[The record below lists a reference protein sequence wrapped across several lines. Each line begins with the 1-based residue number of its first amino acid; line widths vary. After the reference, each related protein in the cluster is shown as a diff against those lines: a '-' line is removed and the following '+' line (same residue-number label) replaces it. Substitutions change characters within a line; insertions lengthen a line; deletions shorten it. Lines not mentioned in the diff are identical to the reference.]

1 MVALAALSTSLSWL
15 GAGGSLGGSRE
26 GEWTPEPGR
35 RGGSQETWAGSREE
49 GAGRRDRLS
58 VRSGGQWEHPDS
70 RLEVGIGHQGG
81 HPRWLGTQEPREEDG
96 PEAGHLEFEV
106 PVGRL
111 GGEVR
116 DSTLDLP
123 GVLGSPAVASP
134 LSA

>member
-1 MVALAALSTSLSWL
+1 MALAALSTSLSWL
-15 GAGGSLGGSRE
+15 GAGDRLGGSGE
-26 GEWTPEPGR
+26 GERVPEPGW
-35 RGGSQETWAGSREE
+35 RGSSQERWAGSREE
-49 GAGRRDRLS
+49 VAGRLDRLS
-58 VRSGGQWEHPDS
+58 VGSGGQWEHPDL

-81 HPRWLGTQEPREEDG
+81 HPRWLGTREPREEDG

-111 GGEVR
+111 GGEVGV
-116 DSTLDLP
+116 STLGLP